1 MKKYRK
7 KEMLETIS
15 DLEEKNSYFRNNNA
29 RATRVNDIDT
39 LISCQES
46 AILLGSYLDIL
57 GEQAKPLVKILEDY
71 CENIYQM
78 TISLS
83 DESLCRKLSER
94 IKEQLSQLNNS
105 ILYDL
110 PEDKK
115 EVVFLPYKASMW
127 DSLESI
133 WKAADEDESCDAYVI
148 PIPYYDKNP
157 DGSFREMYYEGGH
170 YPDYVPI
177 TKYEEYDFEG
187 RKPDV
192 IFIHN
197 PYDGSNYVTSV
208 HPFFYSKNLKQFTDK
223 LIYIPYFILDEF
235 KPDDKTVIDK
245 IKHLCTTSGVFYADK
260 VIVQSEDMKKVY
272 VNVLAE
278 VTGNTKKVRQYWE
291 DKILGLGSPKV
302 DKALNTKREDLSI
315 PDEWLKVIQ
324 RPDGSF
330 KKIIFYN
337 TCIGPLL
344 QSGNQ
349 MLRKLKSVFATF
361 EENKNEV
368 VLLWRPHPLIEST
381 LTSMRPQLWEE
392 YKTIRDKYIQE
403 GWGIYDN
410 TADMNRAVVL
420 SDAYYGDESSIA
432 QLYKKLNKLILFQT
446 VS

>member
-15 DLEEKNSYFRNNNA
+15 NLEEKNSYFRNNNA

-260 VIVQSEDMKKVY
+260 VIVQSEDMRKVY

-446 VS
+446 VF

>member
-15 DLEEKNSYFRNNNA
+15 NLEEKNSYFRNNNA

-260 VIVQSEDMKKVY
+260 VIVQSEDMRRVY

-446 VS
+446 VF